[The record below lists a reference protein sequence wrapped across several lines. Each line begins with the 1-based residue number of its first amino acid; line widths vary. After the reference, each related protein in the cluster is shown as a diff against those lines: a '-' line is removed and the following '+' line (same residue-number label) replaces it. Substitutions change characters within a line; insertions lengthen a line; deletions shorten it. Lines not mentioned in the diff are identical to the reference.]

1 MENETASDPLAPN
14 FSDNRYSFQ
23 EGVITKEL
31 CDIATQYALLKQ
43 QYSKVPNRDKRVP
56 NATSIYGDTLMESL
70 MCFMK
75 PHIEQ
80 MTGLSL
86 CPSYTYYRVYKA
98 GDKLPRHIDRLGSEI
113 ATTVCLGWDYKVV
126 PKHYRWGIYLDPETN
141 HRNTKEEFQSGGKD
155 GVLLKQN
162 QGDCIVFRGN
172 EVEHWRDPFQVGE
185 GSYQVQLF
193 AFYIDK
199 NGPYYPKY
207 AFDQRPG
214 VAAPRSINSYR
225 KVLASSP
232 YLDKRLLVIA
242 LVVVLALYIY
252 FPN

>member
-1 MENETASDPLAPN
+1 MENETASDTTDPN
-14 FSDNRYSFQ
+14 FSDNRYSFK

-43 QYSKVPNRDKRVP
+43 QYFDERETIRDRVP
-56 NATSIYGDTLMESL
+56 NTTAVYGDTLMESL
-70 MCFMK
+70 MCYMK

-98 GDKLPRHIDRLGSEI
+98 GDKLTRHVDRPGSEI
-113 ATTVCLGWDYKVV
+113 ATTVCLGWDYKDAS
-126 PKHYRWGIYLDPETN
+126 KNYRWGIYIDPETN
-141 HRNTKEEFQSGGKD
+141 HKNKPYKKEEFQSGGKD

-172 EVEHWRDPFQVGE
+172 EVEHWRDPFEVGE

-214 VAAPRSINSYR
+214 VAAP
-225 KVLASSP
+225 KEKKPSSP

-252 FPN
+252 NYYFV